1 MSAARFRNP
10 FLYGLIALL
19 STAAGLSGAGKE
31 ELPNIVLILADDLGY
46 GDPASNNPESRIPT
60 PAIDRI
66 AAEGMRFT
74 DAHSPAALCVPS
86 RYGLLTGR
94 YPLRSRLAWRREAV
108 IPPGEATLATL
119 LKAKGYRTAMLG
131 KWHLGFDG
139 GEKYEYGK
147 PLTGGPV
154 DRGFDYYFGIPASLD
169 IPPYFYI
176 RGRRAEAAPTERIDA
191 SSTPGWSPIQGAFWR
206 AGPVAPGFRHRDVL
220 PRLEQEAVRL
230 IELYARQRLRR
241 PFFLY
246 VALTAPHT
254 PWLPLEQFRGKSHAG
269 LYGDFVVQVDHT
281 VGRILETLDRE
292 GLAPQTLVIFTSD
305 NGPVWY
311 PADVE
316 RFHHSATGPLR
327 GMKAD
332 SWEGGHRVPFLV
344 RWPGRVEPGS
354 KSDELIAFTDIMAT
368 LAEAVG
374 AAKPDTAVDSRSFLP
389 VLLGKRMDGPV
400 HEHLILKENAA
411 VVRQGRWKLI
421 THLGSGGFSKP
432 KRVQPE
438 PGGPEGQLYD
448 LEKDI
453 GERHN
458 LWQERPEIVRRL
470 MAIRAQYQ
478 PQSRRRR

>member
-1 MSAARFRNP
+1 MLIRRIRDP
-10 FLYGLIALL
+10 FLHAAAALL
-19 STAAGLSGAGKE
+19 LAAAGLPAQKTHP
-31 ELPNIVLILADDLGY
+31 PNVVIILADDLGY
-46 GDPASNNPESRIPT
+46 GDPAFNNPESKIPT
-60 PAIDRI
+60 PAMDRL

-74 DAHSPAALCVPS
+74 DAHAAAALCVPS

-94 YPLRSRLAWRREAV
+94 YPLRSRLQWRREAV
-108 IPPGEATLATL
+108 VRPEEATLATM
-119 LKAKGYRTAMLG
+119 LKARGYATAMVG

-139 GEKYEYGK
+139 GEAYDFSK
-147 PLTGGPV
+147 PLTGGPC

-176 RGRRAEAAPTERIDA
+176 RDRRPEEAPTERIEA
-191 SSTPGWSPIQGAFWR
+191 SNTPGWSPIQGAFWR
-206 AGPVAPGFRHRDVL
+206 AGAVAPGFHHRDVL

-230 IELYARQRLRR
+230 IELFARRR
-241 PFFLY
+241 VRSPFFLY

-254 PWLPLEQFRGKSHAG
+254 PWLPLEDFRGKSHAG

-292 GLAPQTLVIFTSD
+292 RLASETLVIFTSD

-316 RFHHSATGPLR
+316 RFHHSAAGPLR

-332 SWEGGHRVPFLV
+332 SWEGGHREPFVV
-344 RWPGRVEPGS
+344 RWPGRVAPGTES
-354 KSDELIAFTDIMAT
+354 NELIAFTDIMAT
-368 LAEAVG
+368 LAEVVG
-374 AAKPDTAVDSRSFLP
+374 VQAPETAVDSRSFLP
-389 VLLGKRMDGPV
+389 VLLGRRLGGPI

-421 THLGSGGFSKP
+421 THLGSGGFSRP
-432 KRVQPE
+432 RRIQPP

-448 LEKDI
+448 LQTDV

-458 LWQERPEIVRRL
+458 LWQERPEIVSRL
-470 MAIRAQYQ
+470 MAIRARYQ
-478 PQSRRRR
+478 PQSRRGR

>member
-1 MSAARFRNP
+1 MLVRRVASS
-10 FLYGLIALL
+10 FLR
-19 STAAGLSGAGKE
+19 TAAVFLWAALWFPAAGE
-31 ELPNIVLILADDLGY
+31 EGSPNVVLILADDLGY
-46 GDPASNNPESRIPT
+46 GDPAFNNPDSRIPT
-60 PAIDRI
+60 PAMDRL

-74 DAHSPAALCVPS
+74 DAHAPAAWCVPS

-94 YPLRSRLAWRREAV
+94 YPLRSELRWRQEAV
-108 IPPGEATLATL
+108 IPAGEATLGTL
-119 LKAKGYRTAMLG
+119 LKSRGYVTAMVG

-139 GEKYEYGK
+139 GDKYDFGK
-147 PLTGGPV
+147 PLTGGPL

-176 RGRRAEAAPTERIDA
+176 RGRHAEQGPTDRIDA

-230 IELYARQRLRR
+230 IELFARSRARR

-269 LYGDFVVQVDHT
+269 LYGDFVVQVDHV

-292 GLAPQTLVIFTSD
+292 RVARDTLVIFTSD

-316 RFHHSATGPLR
+316 RFHHSAAGPLR

-332 SWEGGHRVPFLV
+332 SWEGGHRVPFVV
-344 RWPGRVEPGS
+344 RWPGRVRPGS
-354 KSDELIAFTDIMAT
+354 SSDELIAFTDIVAT
-368 LAEAVG
+368 VAEAVG
-374 AAKPDTAVDSRSFLP
+374 APAPETAVDSRSFLP
-389 VLLGKRMDGPV
+389 VLLGNSPGRPIHD
-400 HEHLILKENAA
+400 HLVLKENAA

-421 THLGSGGFSKP
+421 RHLGSGGFSKP
-432 KRVQPE
+432 RRVEPV
-438 PGGPEGQLYD
+438 PGGPRGQLYD
-448 LEKDI
+448 LEEDI
-453 GERHN
+453 GERRN
-458 LWQERPEIVRRL
+458 LWMERPEIVERL
-470 MAIRAQYQ
+470 EAILDGYEPR
-478 PQSRRRR
+478 SRRRR